1 MCGLHFGTEIA
12 PVELMN
18 TAIEGKARTYKRLP
32 TIGNRFKTRSGS
44 LDNAQI
50 QNFTEGA

>member
-18 TAIEGKARTYKRLP
+18 TAIEGKAKTYETAADHWQSFQNP
-32 TIGNRFKTRSGS
+32 FRFTR
-44 LDNAQI
+44 
-50 QNFTEGA
+50 